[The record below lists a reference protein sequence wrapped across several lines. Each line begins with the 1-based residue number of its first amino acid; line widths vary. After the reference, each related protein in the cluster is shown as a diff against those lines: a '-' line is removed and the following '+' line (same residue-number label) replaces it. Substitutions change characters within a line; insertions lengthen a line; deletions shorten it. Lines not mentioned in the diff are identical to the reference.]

1 MKQYVLSILRGILM
15 VASFASLAAAQDV
28 FMWPEA
34 YAPTAEQ
41 GGTVQETVFGD
52 IATLNPY
59 LTSSATESAVLG
71 LLSGPT
77 IIYRDWAGTRQLTD
91 EEGNYNLFWASEIEE
106 VAEEQEFIVTLK
118 EGWTWSDGTEM
129 TADDVAASFTIHGD
143 PEVESNVFSCS
154 VVNEEPV
161 EFEQLGRYQYRI
173 RLPEPQV
180 NAILSND
187 CGVAAGGVLPAHVV
201 MPLYEEQG
209 AAGVRGLWGVDA
221 DPTTIVSGGPYLL
234 SEFRP
239 GERLILEKNPMYGD
253 FVQAADG
260 SPMPGP
266 DTWAVTITED
276 RNAEL
281 SLIVTGQANFYWPT
295 TLDEVRA
302 VNEAVNSGTID
313 GTFFPNIS
321 PSTGVDFIT
330 YNFNNTDE
338 CKQNMFLEPMFRQ
351 AISIMI
357 DRESLVQAAVGGL
370 GFPARDFN
378 GDAAAPFN
386 APDLPPFEFNPEAG
400 VEMLAELGF
409 TELGDD
415 GVLVNPD
422 TGCRVE
428 FALQFNSGNN
438 RRAQL
443 AQVIAQT
450 VAPFGVNINPLEV
463 SVDIWQESIVGDLD
477 FDETGERTRDYDAQ
491 IWGLAGGDVDNPS
504 SVNVLGLNT
513 NLNSWNKSATDVEAW
528 EVEMSELSYEMD
540 GTLELQERVELY
552 NQRADIMREYLPIT
566 PLINQSFHFYHN
578 LGNVWDE
585 DNLDAN
591 SIESPYRPG
600 GFRGQLTLPAQ

>member
-1 MKQYVLSILRGILM
+1 MKKFVLSILA

-28 FMWPEA
+28 FMWPES
-34 YAPTAEQ
+34 YAPTAVQ
-41 GGTVQETVFGD
+41 GGAVQETVFGD

-71 LLSGPT
+71 MLSGPT

-91 EEGNYNLFWASEIEE
+91 EEGNYNLFWASDIEE

-143 PEVESNVFSCS
+143 SEVESNVFSCS

-187 CGVAAGGVLPAHVV
+187 CGVAAGGVLPAHIY
-201 MPLYEEQG
+201 MPIYEEQG
-209 AAGVRGLWGVDA
+209 AAGIRGLWGVDT

-239 GERLILEKNPMYGD
+239 GERLVLEKNPTYGE

-266 DTWAVTITED
+266 DTWAVTVTED
-276 RNAEL
+276 RNAQL
-281 SLIVTGQANFYWPT
+281 SLVVTGQANFYWPT

-302 VNEAVNSGTID
+302 VNEAVNSGTIA
-313 GTFFPNIS
+313 GTFLPNIS

-330 YNFNNTDE
+330 YNFNSTDE
-338 CKQNMFLEPMFRQ
+338 CKQNMFREPMFRQ

-357 DRESLVQAAVGGL
+357 DRQALVQAAVGGL

-477 FDETGERTRDYDAQ
+477 YDETGERTRDYDAQ

-504 SVNVLGLNT
+504 SVNVLGVNT
-513 NLNSWNKSATDVEAW
+513 NLNSWNKSATDLEEW

-540 GTLELQERVELY
+540 GALELQERVDLY
-552 NQRADIMREYLPIT
+552 NQRAEIMREYLPIT

-585 DNLDAN
+585 EDLDAN

-600 GFRGQLTLPAQ
+600 GSRGQLTLPAQ

>member
-338 CKQNMFLEPMFRQ
+338 CKRNMFREPMFRQ

-415 GVLVNPD
+415 GVLVNPE

>member
-1 MKQYVLSILRGILM
+1 
-15 VASFASLAAAQDV
+15 
-28 FMWPEA
+28 
-34 YAPTAEQ
+34 
-41 GGTVQETVFGD
+41 
-52 IATLNPY
+52 
-59 LTSSATESAVLG
+59 
-71 LLSGPT
+71 
-77 IIYRDWAGTRQLTD
+77 
-91 EEGNYNLFWASEIEE
+91 
-106 VAEEQEFIVTLK
+106 
-118 EGWTWSDGTEM
+118 
-129 TADDVAASFTIHGD
+129 
-143 PEVESNVFSCS
+143 
-154 VVNEEPV
+154 
-161 EFEQLGRYQYRI
+161 
-173 RLPEPQV
+173 
-180 NAILSND
+180 
-187 CGVAAGGVLPAHVV
+187 

-338 CKQNMFLEPMFRQ
+338 CKRNMFREPMFRQ

-415 GVLVNPD
+415 GVLVNPE